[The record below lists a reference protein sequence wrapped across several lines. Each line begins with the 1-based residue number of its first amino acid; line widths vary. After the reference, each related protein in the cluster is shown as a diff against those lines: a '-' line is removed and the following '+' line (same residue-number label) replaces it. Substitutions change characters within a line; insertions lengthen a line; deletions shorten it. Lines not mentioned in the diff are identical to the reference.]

1 MKNMQGYM
9 ADDLSALF
17 EREIQQECQIGSK
30 KYIVLVDDLVN
41 DEIEGY
47 GGPEY
52 IEMQKIH
59 FKTTDVAEVDDGQII
74 LLATHSK
81 IVQSSILSADGN
93 ELIVTVRGS

>member
-1 MKNMQGYM
+1 MKNMQQFM

-17 EREIQQECQIGSK
+17 AREIQQECQIGSK
-30 KYIVLVDDLVN
+30 KYIVLVDDLIN

-52 IEMQKIH
+52 MESQRIH
-59 FKTTDVAEVDDGQII
+59 FQTIDLAQVDDGQII

-81 IVQSSILSADGN
+81 IVQSSTLSADGN